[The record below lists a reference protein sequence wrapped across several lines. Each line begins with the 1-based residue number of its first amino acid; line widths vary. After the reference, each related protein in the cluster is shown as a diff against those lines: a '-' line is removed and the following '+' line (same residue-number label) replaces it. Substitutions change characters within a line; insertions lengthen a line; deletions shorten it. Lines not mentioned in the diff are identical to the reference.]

1 MKIHEIL
8 PEQEIDESAWRKA
21 IAAGA
26 LSAAAM
32 ASPNVAD
39 SPNSPE
45 PQRQE
50 QTSRYEAPK
59 DEIVSY
65 GSRADVPNP
74 GDQLRQS
81 EMTNKIAS
89 FYRVNRDMVG
99 KVVDLAF
106 QYEDPIFPRAEDIL
120 SVIGV
125 ESSFN
130 PRSVSA
136 LSRDPA
142 LGLMQVRPG
151 VWNIDP
157 SQLDDLENQIKHGV
171 TILKKYHNKLQNP
184 EDTLQAYNL
193 GITRFRRGDRNPR
206 YVAKV
211 DDIKNELF
219 SD

>member
-1 MKIHEIL
+1 MCF
-8 PEQEIDESAWRKA
+8 SA
-21 IAAGA
+21 
-26 LSAAAM
+26 S
-32 ASPNVAD
+32 
-39 SPNSPE
+39 
-45 PQRQE
+45 
-50 QTSRYEAPK
+50 
-59 DEIVSY
+59 
-65 GSRADVPNP
+65 
-74 GDQLRQS
+74 
-81 EMTNKIAS
+81 AS
-89 FYRVNRDMVG
+89 FGAGV
-99 KVVDLAF
+99 L
-106 QYEDPIFPRAEDIL
+106 L